1 MAAVDKRR
9 RLCSRTISQ
18 QDACYHTLTGASP
31 CNTACRA
38 AAYGARGAGA
48 AARRRAQAPFAYA
61 GARHRRPTP
70 RYYPP
75 LSHDRHGQRRGAPIA
90 PHTPPRVA
98 RSRHR
103 PVLLQLRAGSCDARA
118 HRTGPQTCCTLFRRG
133 SRLFPPRE
141 SDDRKRPVF
150 PQKNQQNRETD
161 QNLVF
166 SRRGSIERKEQTEAL
181 PRFVDMPRPAAVALA
196 LAAAGLGLA
205 AGKPG
210 GGRAACSMLA
220 CLVTARMLSRLPR
233 LPRRA

>member
-133 SRLFPPRE
+133 SRLVKATTERDLFF
-141 SDDRKRPVF
+141 RKRTSKTEKQTRISCF
-150 PQKNQQNRETD
+150 PAEEASNAKNKQKLCHVSSTCRDQQLWRWPW
-161 QNLVF
+161 
-166 SRRGSIERKEQTEAL
+166 RRRAWGW
-181 PRFVDMPRPAAVALA
+181 PPASPEVGA
-196 LAAAGLGLA
+196 
-205 AGKPG
+205 
-210 GGRAACSMLA
+210 RHAACS
-220 CLVTARMLSRLPR
+220 
-233 LPRRA
+233 RAW